1 MPRRRV
7 VGDPVQAPAA
17 AVHALG
23 PDLAEEEI
31 GQGFSF
37 FSYYKFTVAYKTQI
51 DVMFTFRHGKR

>member
-31 GQGFSF
+31 GQGMESDKLEREDEIQFNVIL
-37 FSYYKFTVAYKTQI
+37 YVLN
-51 DVMFTFRHGKR
+51 